1 MLLDVA
7 ETCLIDLLG
16 ARNDQTRLKAAEL
29 IVKNFGD
36 DGNWIKN
43 TPSQPTVAQQIV
55 LGDKDKDIKLATLFG
70 GAAPM
75 ESPEDKSNSK

>member
-29 IVKNFGD
+29 IVKNFGE

-43 TPSQPTVAQQIV
+43 TPS
-55 LGDKDKDIKLATLFG
+55 
-70 GAAPM
+70 
-75 ESPEDKSNSK
+75 